1 MKKINF
7 IFYSVLIIFSQSAF
21 SHDPNN
27 ENEIYLELK
36 CKQYDD
42 PPSAYKHLGHES
54 FIINANLKKMKG
66 SLDWDGIK
74 AELDRVAG
82 HRIVFTN
89 SVTYYAFNK
98 ITMEIESDSY
108 LFSCTKVNNS

>member
-1 MKKINF
+1 MIKINKIF
-7 IFYSVLIIFSQSAF
+7 IILVLFSQAAF

-36 CKQYDD
+36 CKQYDS
-42 PPSAYKHLGHES
+42 PPSTYNYSGHES
-54 FIINANLKKMKG
+54 LIINANLKKMTG

-74 AELDRVAG
+74 AEFDEIIG
-82 HRIVFTN
+82 HKLVFRN

-98 ITMEIESDSY
+98 ITMEIKSSSF
-108 LFSCTKVNNS
+108 LFLCTKVNDS